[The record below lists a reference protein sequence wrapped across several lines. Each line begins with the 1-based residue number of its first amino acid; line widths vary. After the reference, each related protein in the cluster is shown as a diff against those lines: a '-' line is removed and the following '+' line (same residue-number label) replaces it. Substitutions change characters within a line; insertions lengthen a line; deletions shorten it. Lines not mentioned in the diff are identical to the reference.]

1 MDESVDHPASLP
13 SHRVIVMGVSGCGK
27 STVGEAISDQLGVA
41 YLDGDDHHPQA
52 NVDKM
57 SRGEA
62 LDDDDRRGW
71 LDTLAAIIGQH
82 HSTDQSLMIGCSAL
96 KRSYRDQLRAA
107 DPDLMFLFLD
117 GSFDVIRRRMEQ
129 RSHFFSPEMLRSQFA
144 TLEPPARDEA
154 IRIDI
159 DGDWDAVVA
168 HSVAALT
175 TLFGRQPAT

>member
-1 MDESVDHPASLP
+1 MDESAYQPESLP

-52 NVDKM
+52 NIDKM

-62 LDDDDRRGW
+62 LDDADRRGW

-82 HSTDQSLMIGCSAL
+82 RSTEQSLMIGCSAL
-96 KRSYRDQLRAA
+96 KRSYREQLRAA

-117 GSFDVIRRRMEQ
+117 GSFDVIRQRMEQ
-129 RSHFFSPEMLRSQFA
+129 RSHFFSPDMLRTQFA
-144 TLEPPARDEA
+144 TLEAPARDEA
-154 IRIDI
+154 IRVDI
-159 DGDWDAVVA
+159 DGDWNAVVA
-168 HSVAALT
+168 HSVAALA